1 MGRTEWLKAGVQYG
15 DWHGTAAADDSD
27 PMAVSVDRYL
37 EKKKLIKPGEYLLA
51 VQLSTHSDHNKP
63 DDEPYIRAYMF
74 DAAGGDEAKAKLD
87 ELEADG
93 KPIPVREVEINVPLG
108 EFVSWFKRFS
118 VVFTARNLP
127 LEGRECWVTE
137 TEDQRTRD

>member
-1 MGRTEWLKAGVQYG
+1 MERTEWLKAGVQYG

-63 DDEPYIRAYMF
+63 DDEPYIRAYLL
-74 DAAGGDEAKAKLD
+74 DGAGDFEKAKARLD
-87 ELEADG
+87 ELEAAG
-93 KPIPVREVEINVPLG
+93 EPIPVREVEINVPLG
-108 EFVSWFKRFS
+108 EFVSWFKRFT
-118 VVFTARNLP
+118 VMLTARDLP
-127 LEGRECWVTE
+127 LTDRECRVTE
-137 TEDQRTRD
+137 KED